1 MDRLLPE
8 PLRYLTAT
16 PAGFVKLGAGEA
28 DLFEDGTH
36 KARGHFSAVSWY
48 FRYQPQSPMP
58 ENGVVTALKFSEI
71 EPAQDPR

>member
-28 DLFEDGTH
+28 DLFEDTSDRPGGYVAT
-36 KARGHFSAVSWY
+36 VPWY
-48 FRYQPQSPMP
+48 FRNQSQPPMA
-58 ENGVVTALKFSEI
+58 ENGVSTTFGFTEI
-71 EPAQDPR
+71 KPS